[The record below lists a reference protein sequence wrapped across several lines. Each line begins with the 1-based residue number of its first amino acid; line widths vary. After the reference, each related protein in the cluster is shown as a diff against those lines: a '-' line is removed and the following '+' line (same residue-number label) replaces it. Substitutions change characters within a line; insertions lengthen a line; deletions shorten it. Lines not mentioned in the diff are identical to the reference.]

1 MPASLSQSIKSMLI
15 LSTFVAAVM
24 AIPVTGHADSRFRS
38 AIDAGVAGAVA
49 GSVAGQALLGSVPP
63 GGYYPQPYP
72 APMPNCTD
80 ELQQERGP
88 YYNRIGQSRVCY

>member
-1 MPASLSQSIKSMLI
+1 MRMSLDQAIRIALFLTS
-15 LSTFVAAVM
+15 AAAALVLF
-24 AIPVTGHADSRFRS
+24 PVSAHADSRFRG

-49 GSVAGQALLGSVPP
+49 GDITGQALLGSVPP

-88 YYNRIGQSRVCY
+88 YFNRIGQSRVCY